1 MYFWSRGP
9 VVNINQTELE
19 REIGVSVSSIV
30 DWQNFLRD
38 IAGEFC
44 NQNDRMIGGEGVEV
58 EMDETCVSRRK
69 YNRGRIVKHKQW
81 LVGGV
86 QRNSLGKKCFVEM
99 VADRKRPTLERIIR
113 RRVKPGSIILTDQWK
128 PYFSIEKMG
137 RRYTHKSV
145 NHSKEYVRKDNKKI
159 HTQNIECLWQKLK
172 RRHKTEFGTAETTFE
187 SYMNEFVWKQKFG
200 GDDCF
205 FHLISQ
211 ITNNQKYL
219 CE

>member
-1 MYFWSRGP
+1 MLHRKRTCDCGTEMRKEKHGQYGRWICKKKSKCRKTKGALVGTFFGDYKLSLQQVIQVHFIVFIVVVFYKNIIKIMYFWSRRP
-9 VVNINQTELE
+9 VIHINQTELE
-19 REIGVSVSSIV
+19 REIGVSVRSLI

-69 YNRGRIVKHKQW
+69 YNKGRMVKHKQW

-113 RRVKPGSIILTDQWK
+113 RRVKPGK
-128 PYFSIEKMG
+128 
-137 RRYTHKSV
+137 
-145 NHSKEYVRKDNKKI
+145 
-159 HTQNIECLWQKLK
+159 
-172 RRHKTEFGTAETTFE
+172 
-187 SYMNEFVWKQKFG
+187 
-200 GDDCF
+200 
-205 FHLISQ
+205 
-211 ITNNQKYL
+211 
-219 CE
+219 